1 MPRQTRQEIDD
12 EIVEHAAALFARH
25 GFKDTSVQRI
35 ADAAGYSKT
44 GLLHRFPNKEALWD
58 AAIDCCAGAMREVA
72 ETAAAMPDGPERDRA
87 VIERLVDLA
96 LASPGL
102 ASLALS
108 FIGGPGEE
116 DQLEGIARPVMT
128 AFGVLPGSTD
138 VGRVVRVIA
147 AAGALAVTS
156 VALSDA
162 GNPFHQLRDDA
173 PGQVRD
179 HLVAAIYDALG
190 HPR

>member
-1 MPRQTRQEIDD
+1 MPRQTKEEIDE
-12 EIVEHAAALFARH
+12 EIVEHAAALFAQH

-44 GLLHRFPNKEALWD
+44 GLLHRFPNKEALWG
-58 AAIDCCAGAMREVA
+58 AATGTCAAAMREVA
-72 ETAAAMPDGPERDRA
+72 ETAAALPDGPARDRA
-87 VIERLVDLA
+87 VIEQLVDLA
-96 LASPGL
+96 LSSPGL

-108 FIGGPGEE
+108 FVGRATEPGEQ

-128 AFGVLPGSTD
+128 AFGVQPGTTD

-147 AAGALAVTS
+147 AAGALAVAT
-156 VALSDA
+156 VALSRDQH
-162 GNPFHQLRDDA
+162 PFDQLRS
-173 PGQVRD
+173 GSIRD
-179 HLVAAIYDALG
+179 HLIDAIYDALG